1 MVILQTTSGDGLSP
15 SVAEVVMNRLNNFY
29 NPHGLLFVSRDMTVV
44 NDDYYA
50 IDYSEEKA
58 ASLKSKYGKSDEI
71 TIFLLNS
78 RANVNY
84 SGNAHNIVS
93 NYMSVAYGFYN
104 QSTVEHE
111 MGHCLGLYHT
121 HQGTQIGSLGCPE
134 LVNGSNSATCGD
146 YIVDTHADPCI
157 WHLIRCSYAGPSDIV
172 DANGDQY
179 HPDPYNVMSYS
190 LKQCRTALTEGQV
203 VRIKEML
210 STEQKLI
217 AVSSLFSILG
227 SSNICDEETYTI
239 EGLPEGAEV
248 YWSFGDGL
256 SYAMFPPLEIIDGQG
271 TAQATFKRG
280 GEREMILVGPGQIEY
295 GDLIPYVG
303 TQTIRARVTL
313 NGSMYMLEKE
323 VTMEEIITPDIAGAA
338 KIGTVAPPGT
348 VLAMWLQGQAKTLSC
363 TRVSY
368 FTQAQV
374 NNVRWTVTQPNGDV
388 EYYSGTSITVTP
400 NSIGRLSVTVTDGN
414 QCHLANSCTA
424 QYQIHGFMMQLDYS
438 NPASG
443 SVDIS
448 VVKQAKTEHD
458 ESAGTSAISTASAQQ
473 VYEEPYMGEYRL
485 ELWHEVYGMVREMD
499 VEAGNPTVT
508 MDLGGLTPGWYYMRL
523 IADGEMKAVGK
534 LMVR

>member
-1 MVILQTTSGDGLSP
+1 
-15 SVAEVVMNRLNNFY
+15 
-29 NPHGLLFVSRDMTVV
+29 
-44 NDDYYA
+44 
-50 IDYSEEKA
+50 
-58 ASLKSKYGKSDEI
+58 
-71 TIFLLNS
+71 
-78 RANVNY
+78 
-84 SGNAHNIVS
+84 
-93 NYMSVAYGFYN
+93 
-104 QSTVEHE
+104 
-111 MGHCLGLYHT
+111 
-121 HQGTQIGSLGCPE
+121 
-134 LVNGSNSATCGD
+134 
-146 YIVDTHADPCI
+146 
-157 WHLIRCSYAGPSDIV
+157 
-172 DANGDQY
+172 
-179 HPDPYNVMSYS
+179 
-190 LKQCRTALTEGQV
+190 
-203 VRIKEML
+203 
-210 STEQKLI
+210 
-217 AVSSLFSILG
+217 
-227 SSNICDEETYTI
+227 
-239 EGLPEGAEV
+239 
-248 YWSFGDGL
+248 
-256 SYAMFPPLEIIDGQG
+256 
-271 TAQATFKRG
+271 
-280 GEREMILVGPGQIEY
+280 MILVGPGQIEY